1 MNYETLMYEHIRDV
15 ANAEKLPVEFIIP
28 KGDKAVLDLPG
39 NRFLFEHG
47 DAIRSKGIGV
57 CGIYP
62 ALGRYRLK
70 MRETVGQTKLFIGH
84 FHQCCQIAGATVN
97 GSIVGFDNYALRNGF
112 AWERPAQMYEVY
124 DSSIGLLNTRQIY
137 CDK

>member
-1 MNYETLMYEHIRDV
+1 MSYEYLMYKNIETLCKTE
-15 ANAEKLPVEFIIP
+15 NLPVEFIIP
-28 KGDKAVLDLPG
+28 NADKAVIDMEDG

-47 DAIRSKGIGV
+47 DAIRSTGQGV

-70 MRETVGQTKLFIGH
+70 IRETIGQTKLFIGH
-84 FHQCCQIAGATVN
+84 YHQCTQMKGVTVN
-97 GSIVGFDNYALRNGF
+97 GSIIGQDNYALRNGF
-112 AWERPAQMYEVY
+112 APERPAQMYEMF

-137 CDK
+137 CD